1 MIRSPPGATLFT
13 PSGTTVGMRPNAPL
27 VGGITLVVLGT
38 VGYAVGVVAAYPGR
52 SFAATG
58 AMVGIAL
65 LAVGGGRA
73 AREAR
78 S

>member
-1 MIRSPPGATLFT
+1 
-13 PSGTTVGMRPNAPL
+13 MRPNAAL
-27 VGGITLVVLGT
+27 LAGVALLVLGT

-52 SFAATG
+52 SFAITG

-73 AREAR
+73 AREGR